1 MSPHAVTTIAT
12 PQAAQCVQ
20 AVAGPEPFSMIDQQA
35 GLVVK
40 LAKIL
45 GEVLQGKES
54 AHSLRL
60 HDLEQRREELQRRHR
75 AAVIAMPEPCVGVD
89 ELQWTLETLDRV
101 AAGLFRTTRRC
112 HQVFPGPDE
121 VTGEIVASIQKAA
134 ASLRNGY
141 ARLANGSPAAEFDA
155 EAAMA
160 GKDALGGK
168 LAGKSPGTPRVADR
182 QHAPSPGRFT
192 ALPGH
197 ASRLYELHG
206 NLDDIARELA
216 RAAAIL
222 RGWSRQLAGGLP
234 EANVAIDAGAP
245 TAQRLVAN

>member
-1 MSPHAVTTIAT
+1 MSPHAAT
-12 PQAAQCVQ
+12 AVAFPQPVQCIQ
-20 AVAGPEPFSMIDQQA
+20 AVGGPEPFTMVDQQA

-60 HDLEQRREELQRRHR
+60 QDLEQRREELQRRHR
-75 AAVIAMPEPCVGVD
+75 AAVMSIPELGVGVD

-101 AAGLFRTTRRC
+101 AAGLFRTARRC
-112 HQVFPGPDE
+112 HQVVPGSDE
-121 VTGEIVASIQKAA
+121 AACEVVAGIQKAA
-134 ASLRNGY
+134 ASLRQGY
-141 ARLANGSPAAEFDA
+141 ARLANGSPAAEFAA

-160 GKDALGGK
+160 SKDASGSRQACGPR
-168 LAGKSPGTPRVADR
+168 ATPGATDR
-182 QHAPSPGRFT
+182 QHIPSPGRFGV
-192 ALPGH
+192 LRGR

-216 RAAAIL
+216 HAAAIL
-222 RGWSRQLAGGLP
+222 KGWSLQLAGGLP
-234 EANVAIDAGAP
+234 PANVGAHAGAP
-245 TAQRLVAN
+245 LAQRIGGN

>member
-1 MSPHAVTTIAT
+1 MSPHVVAAIAT
-12 PQAAQCVQ
+12 PPAAQCVQ

-101 AAGLFRTTRRC
+101 AAGLFRTARRC
-112 HQVFPGPDE
+112 HQALPGPDE

-134 ASLRNGY
+134 ASLRHGY
-141 ARLANGSPAAEFDA
+141 ARLANGSPAAAFDA

-160 GKDALGGK
+160 GKDALGNNQSCK
-168 LAGKSPGTPRVADR
+168 PPGIPGVTDR
-182 QHAPSPGRFT
+182 QHAPSPVRLG

-197 ASRLYELHG
+197 AARLYELHG
-206 NLDDIARELA
+206 NLNDIARELA

-222 RGWSRQLAGGLP
+222 KGWSRQLAGGVP
-234 EANVAIDAGAP
+234 EGNVAVDTRVP

>member
-1 MSPHAVTTIAT
+1 MSPHAVTAITT
-12 PQAAQCVQ
+12 PPAARCVQ

-40 LAKIL
+40 LARIL

-60 HDLEQRREELQRRHR
+60 HDLEQRRAELQRRHR
-75 AAVIAMPEPCVGVD
+75 AAVIAMPEAFVGAD

-101 AAGLFRTTRRC
+101 AAGLFRTARCC
-112 HQVFPGPDE
+112 HQVLPGPDE

-134 ASLRNGY
+134 ASLRHGY
-141 ARLANGSPAAEFDA
+141 ARLANGSPAAAFDA

-160 GKDALGGK
+160 GKDALGNNQSCK
-168 LAGKSPGTPRVADR
+168 PPGMPGVTDR
-182 QHAPSPGRFT
+182 QHAPSPGRLG

-197 ASRLYELHG
+197 AARLYELHG
-206 NLDDIARELA
+206 NLNDIARELA

-222 RGWSRQLAGGLP
+222 KGWSRQLAGGLP
-234 EANVAIDAGAP
+234 EANVGLDARAP

>member
-1 MSPHAVTTIAT
+1 MIPHAMPAIAM
-12 PQAAQCVQ
+12 PQAVQCVQ
-20 AVAGPEPFSMIDQQA
+20 AVAGPEPFTMIDQQA

-40 LAKIL
+40 LARIL

-60 HDLEQRREELQRRHR
+60 HDLEQRREELQRRHH
-75 AAVIAMPEPCVGVD
+75 AAVVSMPEPYVGVD

-101 AAGLFRTTRRC
+101 AAGLFRTARRC
-112 HQVFPGPDE
+112 HQVVPGPDE

-134 ASLRNGY
+134 ASLRQGY
-141 ARLANGSPAAEFDA
+141 ARLANGSPAAAFDA
-155 EAAMA
+155 EAAMVC
-160 GKDALGGK
+160 KDALG
-168 LAGKSPGTPRVADR
+168 SNQSCEPPGAPALRDR
-182 QHAPSPGRFT
+182 QHPSSPGRFG

-206 NLDDIARELA
+206 NLNDIARELA

-222 RGWSRQLAGGLP
+222 KGWSRRLAGGLP
-234 EANVAIDAGAP
+234 EANAGADARAP
-245 TAQRLVAN
+245 TARRLVAN

>member
-1 MSPHAVTTIAT
+1 MSPHAVTAIAT
-12 PQAAQCVQ
+12 QPAAQCVQ

-45 GEVLQGKES
+45 GDVLQGKES

-60 HDLEQRREELQRRHR
+60 HDLEQRRAELQRRHR
-75 AAVIAMPEPCVGVD
+75 AAVIAMPEAFVGAD

-101 AAGLFRTTRRC
+101 AAGLFRTARRC
-112 HQVFPGPDE
+112 HQVLPGPDE

-134 ASLRNGY
+134 ASLRHGY
-141 ARLANGSPAAEFDA
+141 ARLANGSPAAAFDA

-160 GKDALGGK
+160 GKDALGNNQSCK
-168 LAGKSPGTPRVADR
+168 PPGMPGVTDR
-182 QHAPSPGRFT
+182 QHAPSPGRLGV
-192 ALPGH
+192 LPGH
-197 ASRLYELHG
+197 AARLYELHG
-206 NLDDIARELA
+206 NLNDIARELA

-222 RGWSRQLAGGLP
+222 KGWSRQLAGGLP
-234 EANVAIDAGAP
+234 EGNVAVDARAP

>member
-1 MSPHAVTTIAT
+1 MSSHPLTAIAT
-12 PQAAQCVQ
+12 PQAVQWVQ

-40 LAKIL
+40 LARIL

-75 AAVIAMPEPCVGVD
+75 AAVIAMPEACVGVD

-101 AAGLFRTTRRC
+101 AAGLFRTARRC
-112 HQVFPGPDE
+112 HQGLPGPDE
-121 VTGEIVASIQKAA
+121 ATGEIVASIQKAA
-134 ASLRNGY
+134 ASLRHGY

-160 GKDALGGK
+160 GKDASGSNQSCK
-168 LAGKSPGTPRVADR
+168 PPGMPGAKDR
-182 QHAPSPGRFT
+182 QHAPSPGRFG
-192 ALPGH
+192 APPGH

-206 NLDDIARELA
+206 NLNDIARELA

-222 RGWSRQLAGGLP
+222 KGWSRQPAGGLP
-234 EANVAIDAGAP
+234 EANVGVDARAP
-245 TAQRLVAN
+245 IAQRLVAN

>member
-1 MSPHAVTTIAT
+1 MSPQAVIAIGT
-12 PQAAQCVQ
+12 PQAVQCVRT
-20 AVAGPEPFSMIDQQA
+20 AAAPEPFTMIDQQA
-35 GLVVK
+35 GLIVK

-60 HDLEQRREELQRRHR
+60 QDLDQRREELRRRHQ
-75 AAVIAMPEPCVGVD
+75 AAVISMPEPWVGAV

-101 AAGLFRTTRRC
+101 AAGLFKATHRC
-112 HQVFPGPDE
+112 HRLVPGPDE
-121 VTGEIVASIQKAA
+121 VTCELAASIQKAA
-134 ASLRNGY
+134 VSLRHGY

-160 GKDALGGK
+160 GKTASGSSQ
-168 LAGKSPGTPRVADR
+168 AGKSWRMAGATGREC
-182 QHAPSPGRFT
+182 APSQGRLD

-197 ASRLYELHG
+197 ASRLCELHE
-206 NLDDIARELA
+206 NLNDIARELA

-222 RGWSRQLAGGLP
+222 KRWSRQLAGGLP
-234 EANVAIDAGAP
+234 ESNVGADARAP
-245 TAQRLVAN
+245 ILQRSVAN

>member
-1 MSPHAVTTIAT
+1 MTPHAVTANVT
-12 PQAAQCVQ
+12 PQAVQC
-20 AVAGPEPFSMIDQQA
+20 ARAMAAPEPFSMIDQQA

-40 LAKIL
+40 LARIL

-60 HDLEQRREELQRRHR
+60 HDLEQRRQELQRRHR
-75 AAVIAMPEPCVGVD
+75 AAVIAMSEACGGVD
-89 ELQWTLETLDRV
+89 GLQWTLETLDRV
-101 AAGLFRTTRRC
+101 AAGLFKTARAC
-112 HQVFPGPDE
+112 HRLLPGPDE

-134 ASLRNGY
+134 ASLRHGY

-160 GKDALGGK
+160 GKDALASK
-168 LAGKSPGTPRVADR
+168 QACKPPGIHGARDR
-182 QHAPSPGRFT
+182 QQVPSPGRLG

-197 ASRLYELHG
+197 TARLYELHG
-206 NLDDIARELA
+206 SLNDIARELA

-222 RGWSRQLAGGLP
+222 KGWSRQLAGGLP
-234 EANVAIDAGAP
+234 DSNFGPDPRALISLRLGAN
-245 TAQRLVAN
+245 

>member
-1 MSPHAVTTIAT
+1 MSPHAVTAIAT
-12 PQAAQCVQ
+12 PQAVRCVQ

-40 LAKIL
+40 LARIL

-75 AAVIAMPEPCVGVD
+75 AAVIAMPEAYVGVD

-101 AAGLFRTTRRC
+101 AAGLFRTARRC
-112 HQVFPGPDE
+112 HQGLPGPDE
-121 VTGEIVASIQKAA
+121 ATGEIVASIQKAA
-134 ASLRNGY
+134 ASLRHGY

-160 GKDALGGK
+160 GKDASGSNQSCK
-168 LAGKSPGTPRVADR
+168 PPEIPGARGW
-182 QHAPSPGRFT
+182 QQAPSPGRFG

-206 NLDDIARELA
+206 NLNDIARELA

-222 RGWSRQLAGGLP
+222 KGWSRQPAGGLP
-234 EANVAIDAGAP
+234 EANVGVDARAP
-245 TAQRLVAN
+245 IAQRLVAN

>member
-1 MSPHAVTTIAT
+1 MNPQAVTAIAT
-12 PQAAQCVQ
+12 PQAVRCVQ
-20 AVAGPEPFSMIDQQA
+20 AVAGPEPFSMTDQQA

-40 LAKIL
+40 LARIL

-75 AAVIAMPEPCVGVD
+75 AAVIAMPEACVGVD

-101 AAGLFRTTRRC
+101 AAGLFRTARRC
-112 HQVFPGPDE
+112 HQGLPGPDE
-121 VTGEIVASIQKAA
+121 ATGEIVASIQKAA
-134 ASLRNGY
+134 ANLRHGY

-160 GKDALGGK
+160 GKDTSGSNQSCK
-168 LAGKSPGTPRVADR
+168 PPGMRGASDR
-182 QHAPSPGRFT
+182 QHAPSPGRFG

-206 NLDDIARELA
+206 NLNDIARELA

-222 RGWSRQLAGGLP
+222 KGWSRQPAGGLP
-234 EANVAIDAGAP
+234 EANVGVDARAP
-245 TAQRLVAN
+245 IAQRLVAN

>member
-1 MSPHAVTTIAT
+1 MTPHAVTAVAT
-12 PQAAQCVQ
+12 PQAVQCVQ
-20 AVAGPEPFSMIDQQA
+20 AVAGSEPFSMIDQQA

-40 LAKIL
+40 LAKML

-75 AAVIAMPEPCVGVD
+75 AAVIGMPEPCVGAD

-101 AAGLFRTTRRC
+101 AAGLFRTARRC
-112 HQVFPGPDE
+112 HQVLPSSDE
-121 VTGEIVASIQKAA
+121 VTGEIVASIHKAA
-134 ASLRNGY
+134 VSLRHGY

-160 GKDALGGK
+160 SA
-168 LAGKSPGTPRVADR
+168 
-182 QHAPSPGRFT
+182 SPGR
-192 ALPGH
+192 AL
-197 ASRLYELHG
+197 RLCELHG
-206 NLDDIARELA
+206 NLNGIACELG

-222 RGWSRQLAGGLP
+222 KRWSRQMAAGLP
-234 EANVAIDAGAP
+234 EATLRANAQ
-245 TAQRLVAN
+245 TADFATVGGQLI

>member
-1 MSPHAVTTIAT
+1 MTPHAVTAIAT
-12 PQAAQCVQ
+12 PQAVHCVR

-40 LAKIL
+40 LARIL

-75 AAVIAMPEPCVGVD
+75 AAVIAMPEACVGVD

-101 AAGLFRTTRRC
+101 AAGLFRTARRC
-112 HQVFPGPDE
+112 HQGLPGPDE
-121 VTGEIVASIQKAA
+121 ATGEIVASIQKAA
-134 ASLRNGY
+134 ASLRHGY

-160 GKDALGGK
+160 GKDASGSNQSCK
-168 LAGKSPGTPRVADR
+168 PPGMPGAKDR
-182 QHAPSPGRFT
+182 QHAPSPGRFG

-206 NLDDIARELA
+206 NLNDIARELA

-222 RGWSRQLAGGLP
+222 KGWSRQPAGGLP
-234 EANVAIDAGAP
+234 EANVGVDARAP
-245 TAQRLVAN
+245 IAQRLVAN

>member
-1 MSPHAVTTIAT
+1 MSPHAVTAIAT
-12 PQAAQCVQ
+12 PQVVRCVQ
-20 AVAGPEPFSMIDQQA
+20 AVAGPEPFGMIDQQV

-40 LAKIL
+40 LARIL

-75 AAVIAMPEPCVGVD
+75 AAVIAMPEACVGVD

-101 AAGLFRTTRRC
+101 AAGLFRTARRC
-112 HQVFPGPDE
+112 HQGLPGPDE
-121 VTGEIVASIQKAA
+121 ATGEIVASIQKAA
-134 ASLRNGY
+134 ASLRHGY

-160 GKDALGGK
+160 GKDASGSNQSCK
-168 LAGKSPGTPRVADR
+168 PPGMPGAKDR
-182 QHAPSPGRFT
+182 QHAPSPGRFG

-206 NLDDIARELA
+206 NLNDIARELA

-222 RGWSRQLAGGLP
+222 KGWSRQPAGGLP
-234 EANVAIDAGAP
+234 EANVGVDARAP
-245 TAQRLVAN
+245 IAQRLVAN